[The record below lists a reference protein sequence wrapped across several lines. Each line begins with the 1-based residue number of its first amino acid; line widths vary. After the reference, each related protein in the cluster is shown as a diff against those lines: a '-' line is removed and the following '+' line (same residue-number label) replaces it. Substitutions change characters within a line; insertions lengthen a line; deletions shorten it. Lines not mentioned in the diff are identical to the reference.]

1 MKGLQNTIKLA
12 LVAGLATTASG
23 AVISWSVTDLLAGG
37 DNADFISTNGASVLA
52 INGTDTVNVAG
63 SVTANGVL
71 FQNVDSPGA
80 TGGFTVGGVTFTSAA
95 PSTGNQGA
103 FQAGGFTNATVGGLI
118 SGGIFNVPSF
128 TFTGLTIGDSYE
140 IQFLINDSRDR
151 NDGWDVGVND
161 GNGTVVDTIGD
172 LNNATDN
179 NGDSFLGAFIADAA
193 SQTVTL
199 TATRTG
205 NISVGDDIATV
216 PNGGQRQINALQ
228 LRNTSVVP
236 EPSSTLML
244 ILAGSFALLRR
255 RK

>member
-1 MKGLQNTIKLA
+1 M
-12 LVAGLATTASG
+12 
-23 AVISWSVTDLLAGG
+23 
-37 DNADFISTNGASVLA
+37 
-52 INGTDTVNVAG
+52 
-63 SVTANGVL
+63 
-71 FQNVDSPGA
+71 
-80 TGGFTVGGVTFTSAA
+80 
-95 PSTGNQGA
+95 
-103 FQAGGFTNATVGGLI
+103 I

-128 TFTGLTIGDSYE
+128 TFTELTIGDSYE

-151 NDGWDVGVND
+151 TNGWDVGVNG

-199 TATRTG
+199 TATRPG

-236 EPSSTLML
+236 
-244 ILAGSFALLRR
+244 
-255 RK
+255 